1 MYIILIEKKKKRRFI
16 NVFFAT
22 LLQLCDMMER
32 RRDLKKITLPRRHD
46 VVCQL
51 DTISLVEFQ

>member
-1 MYIILIEKKKKRRFI
+1 MYIILIEKKKRRFI

-51 DTISLVEFQ
+51 DTISLVQFQ